1 MDGSAEL
8 SARGWPRAV
17 RSALCHALAVL
28 AVLFF
33 SGCEALDW
41 WQQPVCEPD
50 MCPAGMR
57 CNPDNGRCVPLP
69 SVGPQGPA
77 LHGRFQLQSTLDEGQ
92 TRRWWLGFD
101 PARQSL
107 ALWDGS
113 VIRYLDGP
121 AASPGSSPA
130 GQGAA
135 LIKDPKGGLIAA
147 WLRASDGSVWCAWS
161 RLDWAPVQ
169 VRSGGAE
176 GVVALAADNTML
188 WLASR
193 DAVARTVALS
203 ELPHPVDRRATS
215 GWKRT
220 LLANPTGM
228 GDAPGTPL
236 DLGRWLAMVVT
247 AGGPVLAAYDAVGG
261 DLVLAT
267 RVESGW
273 QASRVAGRD
282 RLTGKN
288 TTDAGQ
294 AVAMTVAP
302 GGALLVAYRDRSRDE
317 VILLRDESG
326 VAKTSVVGSGT
337 RSDAATATER
347 SALYGSQI
355 ALAALPDGRATL
367 AIADAARWA
376 IDVAVER
383 PDGSFGHF
391 AMTPAETGGPLAFP
405 ALEVRSATAVAVHA
419 LRARPEAGPAGNRLE
434 SKLLDLNQGKP

>member
-1 MDGSAEL
+1 ML
-8 SARGWPRAV
+8 
-17 RSALCHALAVL
+17 LTLAG
-28 AVLFF
+28 
-33 SGCEALDW
+33 SGCDALDW
-41 WQQPVCEPD
+41 WQAPTCEAGL
-50 MCPAGMR
+50 CPAGMG
-57 CNPDNGRCVPLP
+57 CDPDSGRCVALAA
-69 SVGPQGPA
+69 VGPEGPA
-77 LHGRFQLQSTLDEGQ
+77 LHGRFQHQAIQQDGQ

-113 VIRYLDGP
+113 AVRYLDGP
-121 AASPGSSPA
+121 AASHGSAPA

-161 RLDWAPVQ
+161 RLDWTPVQ
-169 VRSGGAE
+169 VRDGGAE
-176 GVVALAADNTML
+176 GALALAADNNTL

-193 DAVARTVALS
+193 DAVARTVALA
-203 ELPHPVDRRATS
+203 ELAHPVDRRGTHD
-215 GWKRT
+215 WKRT
-220 LLANPTGM
+220 LLANPIGM

-236 DLGRWLAMVVT
+236 DLGRWLALAVT

-282 RLTGKN
+282 RLTGKD

-294 AVAMTVAP
+294 AVTMTVAP

-326 VAKTSVVGSGT
+326 VVQTSVVGNGT
-337 RSDAATATER
+337 RSDPTTASQR

-355 ALAALPDGRATL
+355 ALGALPNGRAVL

-383 PDGSFGHF
+383 PDGGFGHF

-405 ALEVRSATAVAVHA
+405 ALEVRTANALAVHA
-419 LRARPEAGPAGNRLE
+419 LRARPEAGPPGNRLE
-434 SKLLDLNQGKP
+434 TKLLDLTQSKP